1 MSIDFDWLGKEIL
14 DRDLGEDD
22 RSALDAV
29 MTTRDFAKGETIV
42 SQGQPGGILYILR
55 SGMADVETD
64 VNGERLHIAGANE
77 GALFGEMTF
86 LTKEAASAHVTAK
99 QDCVVYKVT
108 RDGLSQ
114 LMADHQE
121 LVYALVAYMLFY
133 SSKVIRDMNKK
144 HISMLHY
151 ITGKRL

>member
-14 DRDLGEDD
+14 DRDLSEDD
-22 RSALDAV
+22 RKNLDTV
-29 MTTRDFAKGETIV
+29 MTTRTFSKGETIV
-42 SQGQPGGILYILR
+42 SQGQAGGTLYILR

-64 VNGERLHIAGANE
+64 VGGERLHIAGTGE

-86 LTKEAASAHVTAK
+86 LTKEATSAHVTAK
-99 QDCVVYKVT
+99 QDCVVYKIT

-121 LVYALVAYMLFY
+121 LVYALIAYMLFY
-133 SSKVIRDMNKK
+133 SSRVIRGMNEK

-151 ITGKRL
+151 ITGQRL

>member
-14 DRDLGEDD
+14 DRDLDEDN
-22 RSALDAV
+22 RSALGAV
-29 MTTRDFAKGETIV
+29 MTTRDFTRGETIV
-42 SQGQPGGILYILR
+42 SQGQPGGTLYILR
-55 SGMADVETD
+55 SGTADVETD
-64 VNGERLHIAGANE
+64 VNGERIHIAGASE

-86 LTKEAASAHVTAK
+86 LTKEATSAQVTAK
-99 QDCVVYKVT
+99 QDCVVYKIT

-114 LMADHQE
+114 LMTGYQE

-133 SSKVIRDMNKK
+133 SSKVIRGMNEK

-151 ITGKRL
+151 ITGQRF

>member
-14 DRDLGEDD
+14 DCDLGEDD
-22 RSALDAV
+22 RKTLAAI
-29 MTTRDFAKGETIV
+29 MTTRDFSKGETIV
-42 SQGQPGGILYILR
+42 SQGQAGGILYILR

-64 VNGERLHIAGANE
+64 VNGERLHIAGASE

-86 LTKEAASAHVTAK
+86 LTRESTSANVTAK
-99 QDCVVYKVT
+99 QDCVVYKIT

-114 LMADHQE
+114 LMTNHQE
-121 LVYALVAYMLFY
+121 LVYALIAYMLFY
-133 SSKVIRDMNKK
+133 SARVIRGMNEK

-151 ITGKRL
+151 ITGQRL

>member
-14 DRDLGEDD
+14 DRNLGEDD

-55 SGMADVETD
+55 SGTADVETD